1 MDLDTP
7 VLQHFRTHEIYQ
19 GLLPWYIQATIQN
32 STEEIFEE
40 VGEAFKN
47 YLADCF
53 HPPPTPL
60 AENHFAKNP

>member
-7 VLQHFRTHEIYQ
+7 VLQHFRTHEIYHCR
-19 GLLPWYIQATIQN
+19 LPWYIQATIQN

-47 YLADCF
+47 YLADF
-53 HPPPTPL
+53 
-60 AENHFAKNP
+60 FR